1 MASQQTETADAP
13 RAETLRFE
21 PDETPPPALAAAL
34 GFQTVALILAGVV
47 LTPLIV
53 LRAAGLGDADST
65 WVVFSAMAIS
75 GLVTVVQATRV
86 GVLGSGHI
94 LFMGT
99 SGAFIAVGIAAVQD
113 GGLALLGTLVVA
125 SSLVQFLLAYRLAA
139 LRRIITPAVGGT
151 VVMLIAVTVMPIA
164 FGMISRPP
172 PDPST
177 PAAAGP
183 VTAGVT
189 LAAIVLLAL
198 FGSARL
204 RLWAPLIG
212 IAIGVAVAAGFG
224 IVATDRLAAAA
235 WIGLPTGD
243 WPGLD
248 LRFETG
254 FWLLLLP
261 FVLVTVIGA
270 VETYGDAI
278 AVQRVSWRRRR
289 PIDFRV
295 VQGAVYADGL
305 GNLLSGL
312 AGTLP
317 NTTYSTS
324 IAVIDITGVA
334 ARRVG
339 VWGGGILF
347 VLAFSPKLAAALLS
361 VPDAVA
367 GAYIVVLLTLLFI
380 HGVKLVAEAGLTY
393 ETGLAVGLSFWLG
406 IGFQDQALFHD
417 QLPQWLRAI
426 VDNGMTSGGLCAI
439 VLTTLI
445 GLRSR
450 ARGGVTAALAPSAVP
465 KVHAYLQEFS
475 TRLGWDRPAVE
486 RLLLAAEEA
495 LIYLIDRDAADDSQ
509 GARKVRVVARAV
521 DGVAELDIASAPL
534 DGPHI
539 DDAMAQ
545 LHDDGAFVPDE
556 ASLRLLRHLCRSV
569 EHEQYRS
576 SDHLTLRVASE
587 TL

>member
-1 MASQQTETADAP
+1 MASQQTET
-13 RAETLRFE
+13 AETLRFE
-21 PDETPPPALAAAL
+21 PDEAPPPALAAAL

-75 GLVTVVQATRV
+75 GLVTVVQATRI

-125 SSLVQFLLAYRLAA
+125 SSLVQFGLAYRLAA

-172 PDPST
+172 PDPSA

-183 VTAGVT
+183 ITAAAT

-198 FGSARL
+198 FGNARL

-224 IVATDRLAAAA
+224 IVATDRLAEAA

-248 LRFETG
+248 LRFGTG
-254 FWLLLLP
+254 FWLLLVP

-339 VWGGGILF
+339 VWGGAILF

-417 QLPQWLRAI
+417 QPPQWLRAI

-450 ARGGVTAALAPSAVP
+450 ARGGVTAALGPSAVP

-486 RLLLAAEEA
+486 RLQLAAEEA
-495 LIYLIDRDAADDSQ
+495 LIYLIDRGEADESA

-545 LHDDGAFVPDE
+545 LHDDAAFAPDE

>member
-1 MASQQTETADAP
+1 MTDHGSEAGQ
-13 RAETLRFE
+13 TLRFE
-21 PDETPPPALAAAL
+21 PDEAPPPALAAAL

-53 LRAAGLGDADST
+53 LRTAGLGDADST
-65 WVVFSAMAIS
+65 WVVFAAMAIS
-75 GLVTVVQATRV
+75 GLITVVQALRL
-86 GVLGSGHI
+86 GWFGSGHI

-99 SGAFIAVGIAAVQD
+99 SGAFIAVAIAAVQD

-125 SSLVQFLLAYRLAA
+125 SSLVQFLLAFRLAA
-139 LRRIITPAVGGT
+139 LRRLITPTVGGT

-164 FGMISRPP
+164 FAMVSRPP
-172 PDPST
+172 PMPDAPGS
-177 PAAAGP
+177 AAP
-183 VTAGVT
+183 VTAIVT
-189 LAAIVLLAL
+189 LVAIVLLAL
-198 FGSARL
+198 FGSPRL
-204 RLWAPLIG
+204 RLWAPLLG
-212 IAIGVAVAAGFG
+212 IAVGCAVAAGLG
-224 IVATDRLAAAA
+224 ILSTDRLAAAP

-248 LRFETG
+248 LGFGTG
-254 FWLLLLP
+254 FWVLLVP

-339 VWGGGILF
+339 IWGGSILF

-367 GAYIVVLLTLLFI
+367 GAYVVVLLTLLFV
-380 HGVKLVAEAGLTY
+380 HGLKLVAESGLNY
-393 ETGLAVGLSFWLG
+393 ETGLVVGLSFWLG
-406 IGFQDQALFHD
+406 IGFQDQAIFHD
-417 QLPQWLRAI
+417 HIPLWARAI
-426 VDNGMTSGGLCAI
+426 LDNGMTSGGLCAI
-439 VLTTLI
+439 VLTFLV

-450 ARGGVTAALAPSAVP
+450 ARGEVTAALDTAAIP
-465 KVHAYLQEFS
+465 KVHAYLQDFAA
-475 TRLGWDRPAVE
+475 RLGWDRPAVE
-486 RLLLAAEEA
+486 RLQLAAEEA
-495 LIYLIDRDAADDSQ
+495 LIYLIGRGEAAG
-509 GARKVRVVARAV
+509 GAARRLRVAARAV
-521 DGVAELDIASAPL
+521 DGVAELDIAAGPR
-534 DGPHI
+534 DAPHI
-539 DDAMAQ
+539 DDAMAG
-545 LHDDGAFVPDE
+545 LRDDGAFVPDE
-556 ASLRLLRHLCRSV
+556 APLRLLRHLCRSV
-569 EHEQYRS
+569 EHQQFRS
-576 SDHLTLRVASE
+576 GDHLTLRITSRS
-587 TL
+587 L

>member
-1 MASQQTETADAP
+1 MAAQDSKTG
-13 RAETLRFE
+13 ETLRFE
-21 PDETPPPALAAAL
+21 PDEAPPAALAAAL

-65 WVVFSAMAIS
+65 WVVFAAMAIS
-75 GLVTVVQATRV
+75 GLVTVVQALRV
-86 GVLGSGHI
+86 GWLGSGHI

-99 SGAFIAVGIAAVQD
+99 SGAFIAVAIAAIRD

-125 SSLVQFLLAYRLAA
+125 SSLLQFVLAFRLAA
-139 LRRIITPAVGGT
+139 LRRVITPTVGGT

-164 FGMISRPP
+164 FDMISRPP
-172 PDPST
+172 TDPGP
-177 PAAAGP
+177 PALAGP
-183 VTAGVT
+183 ATAIVT
-189 LAAIVLLAL
+189 LVAIVLMTL
-198 FGSARL
+198 FGGARL

-212 IAIGVAVAAGFG
+212 IAAGCAVAAGFG
-224 IVATDRLAAAA
+224 IVSTGRLAEAA

-248 LRFETG
+248 LGFGTG
-254 FWLLLLP
+254 FWVLLVP
-261 FVLVTVIGA
+261 FALVTVIGA

-324 IAVIDITGVA
+324 ISVVDITGVA

-339 VWGGGILF
+339 IWGGAILL

-367 GAYIVVLLTLLFI
+367 GAYILVLLTLLFV
-380 HGVKLVAEAGLTY
+380 HGLKLVAEAGLNY
-393 ETGLAVGLSFWLG
+393 ETGLVVGLSFWLG

-417 QLPQWLRAI
+417 QIPLWARAI
-426 VDNGMTSGGLCAI
+426 LDNGMTSGGICAI
-439 VLTTLI
+439 VLTFLV
-445 GLRSR
+445 GLRRR
-450 ARGGVTAALAPSAVP
+450 ARGGVTAALDVSAVP
-465 KVHAYLQEFS
+465 KVHAHLQEFAA
-475 TRLGWDRPAVE
+475 RLGWDRPAVE
-486 RLLLAAEEA
+486 RLQLVAEEA
-495 LIYLIDRDAADDSQ
+495 LIYLIDRRDDDGQAD
-509 GARKVRVVARAV
+509 RTVRVVARAV
-521 DGVAELDIASAPL
+521 DGIAELDIAAGPR
-534 DGPHI
+534 DGLHI

-545 LHDDGAFVPDE
+545 LRDDGGFLADE
-556 ASLRLLRHLCRSV
+556 APLRLLRHLCQSV
-569 EHEQYRS
+569 EHQQFRS
-576 SDHLTLRVASE
+576 SDHLTLRIDSQ